1 MFLTTLG
8 KQLIKHFE
16 GLRLETY
23 KCSAGYPT
31 IGWGHRQSSPNKIK
45 ITKERAEELFTKDI
59 LKFEEGVH
67 KLLKKDVVTNPSQFS
82 ALVSFAFNV
91 GLSNLEKS
99 TLLKMH
105 NSENADV
112 DQQFLR
118 WNKITIDGQKVPEK
132 GLTRRRT
139 WEAML
144 YRGEREE
151 LERLLNQ

>member
-1 MFLTTLG
+1 MFLTALG
-8 KQLIKHFE
+8 IKLIKHFE

-23 KCSAGYPT
+23 KCSAGYLT
-31 IGWGHRQSSPNKIK
+31 IGWGHRQSSTNKIK
-45 ITKERAEELFTKDI
+45 ITQERAEELFKQDI
-59 LKFEEGVH
+59 AKFEEGVH

-82 ALVSFAFNV
+82 AMVSFAFNV
-91 GLSNLEKS
+91 GLGNLEKS

-105 NSENADV
+105 NNEDAGV

-118 WNKITIDGQKVPEK
+118 WDKITVNGVKIPEK

-139 WEAML
+139 WESML

-151 LERLLNQ
+151 LERILNQ